1 MVDYL
6 NWFEFLG
13 RNSQDFGIVITDY
26 DAFSSPQ
33 RETATVKIFGRNGD
47 IIQSNNRYDNV
58 SVSYHCVLLPHER
71 WHSLEQQINAVKL
84 WLNGSVDG
92 YSELT
97 DSYNSNV
104 YRMAHF
110 DGAIKPTKQGTVWGF
125 DVNFSCE
132 PFRYGIETER
142 VITIPENGLTLNL
155 TDYEAV
161 YGIPLI
167 TLYPVSGGTTMT
179 FSLNN
184 TNWFTVSDK
193 KTFIDS
199 KAGKVYDVDGNFRF
213 YHNGNASTFIAPKG
227 MPILNNGE
235 NVLEVS
241 EPETS
246 GIFKIAIWKRW
257 CYL

>member
-6 NWFEFLG
+6 SWFEFLG

-26 DAFSSPQ
+26 DVYSSPQ
-33 RETATVKIFGRNGD
+33 RETSTVKIFGRNGD
-47 IIQSNNRYDNV
+47 FIQSNNRYENV
-58 SVSYHCVLLPHER
+58 NVSYHCVLLPHEC
-71 WHSLEQQINAVKL
+71 WHSFEQQINAVKL
-84 WLNGSVDG
+84 WLNGSADN

-97 DSYNSNV
+97 DSYNTNV

-110 DGAIKPTKQGTVWGF
+110 NGAIKPTKQGTVLGF

-132 PFRYGIETER
+132 PFKYGIETER
-142 VITIPENGLTLNL
+142 AITIPENGLTLDL

-161 YGIPLI
+161 CGIPLI
-167 TLYPVSGGTTMT
+167 TFYPVSGSTTMT
-179 FSLNN
+179 FTLNN

-199 KAGKVYDVDGNFRF
+199 KTGKVYDVDGNFRF
-213 YHNGNASTFIAPKG
+213 YHNGNASTFIAPNG

-235 NVLEVS
+235 NTLEIS
-241 EPETS
+241 APGTS
-246 GIFKIAIWKRW
+246 GISEIAFLQRW

>member
-26 DAFSSPQ
+26 DVYSSPQ
-33 RETATVKIFGRNGD
+33 RETGTIKIFGRNGD
-47 IIQSNNRYDNV
+47 IIQSNNRYENV
-58 SVSYHCVLLPHER
+58 NISYHCVLLPHER

-84 WLNGSVDG
+84 WLNGSVDN

-97 DSYNSNV
+97 DSYNTNV

-110 DGAIKPTKQGTVWGF
+110 DGAIKPTKQG
-125 DVNFSCE
+125 
-132 PFRYGIETER
+132 
-142 VITIPENGLTLNL
+142 TLNL

-199 KAGKVYDVDGNFRF
+199 KAGKVYDVDGNFKF

-235 NVLEVS
+235 NVLEIS

-246 GIFKIAIWKRW
+246 GIFKIAILQRW